1 MNVVSF
7 FKEVKAEVLKVNWP
21 NRAEFISS
29 VGLVVVVS
37 AIAALL
43 FFLLDTA
50 IYKVIKIILSM

>member
-1 MNVVSF
+1 MSVVSF
-7 FKEVKAEVLKVNWP
+7 FKEVKAEVLKISWP
-21 NRAEFISS
+21 NKTELISS
-29 VGLVVVVS
+29 VGLVIVVS